1 MNFPEPV
8 RARQIEVSPSALVIL
23 EYPLAAQRTLVGDQL
38 KQPHGRAAQ
47 GRRPRGISAK
57 PLLALPWDG
66 VPGRSFER
74 LVEAFRFALEPSL
87 GTSGFRFHGLQFLLA
102 TFGSPPF
109 SPVVV

>member
-1 MNFPEPV
+1 VISSSSRTVARPKVADPE
-8 RARQIEVSPSALVIL
+8 A
-23 EYPLAAQRTLVGDQL
+23 YPRSRSWL
-38 KQPHGRAAQ
+38 
-47 GRRPRGISAK
+47 S
-57 PLLALPWDG
+57 PWDG